1 MHLKKNEDNAEL
13 SESTIDNKFLLMNN
27 DEKIEFFNN
36 LTSDQSKSKY
46 NISVYDFFNLTKNII
61 SVNEQQFKYMIDY
74 YQYKQSKGDEDSQII
89 FNNYNKLIQLN
100 LKH

>member
-1 MHLKKNEDNAEL
+1 MKKNEDNAEL